1 MLMFADDISIIIDTV
16 GRLQQ
21 HLRSLHEFCIKYGL
35 SVNINKTKV
44 MVFRNGGV
52 LRQKER
58 WYFNNELLESVT
70 CYKYLGIV
78 FSSKLS
84 WSKALETLA
93 SQAAK
98 ATYMIRFIN
107 RECNHLPVSL
117 QFDLFDTK

>member
-1 MLMFADDISIIIDTV
+1 MEVYCDKTSAGILTMNCWSP
-16 GRLQQ
+16 
-21 HLRSLHEFCIKYGL
+21 LHIT
-35 SVNINKTKV
+35 N
-44 MVFRNGGV
+44 
-52 LRQKER
+52 
-58 WYFNNELLESVT
+58 
-70 CYKYLGIV
+70 IV